1 MAWHRFSFWFLMIA
15 LAVPIWVMA
24 QIGEEESAE
33 VFLEEYS
40 DAFQEKF
47 FEALKEKGIENTD
60 RAINILLECKQ
71 MESDYV
77 VLDHELA
84 QAYLRS
90 GDLNSALEFALE
102 AVNAE
107 PANYW
112 YANTLI
118 QILVRRNMKVDQ
130 LKSDIPINNS
140 DLARNLTQSLFKNRK
155 YEEALQLVNQLSP
168 TPQIDHLKSKI
179 EDSIAKQEKNKQ
191 PAAMTVVETEERE
204 DPVAEY
210 IARLRTLIERNAP
223 VEVLSLAL
231 EASESYPS
239 QPYFYYAHGWALH
252 QQGEHQ
258 RALRSLETGL
268 DYLIDDENMANSF
281 YKTLASTH
289 KALGNTSKANFY
301 LSKVK
306 TGS

>member
-1 MAWHRFSFWFLMIA
+1 MAWHRFSYWLFVIA
-15 LAVPIWVMA
+15 WVIPA
-24 QIGEEESAE
+24 LVFSQIEEEDSAE

-47 FEALKEKGIENTD
+47 FEALKERGIENYD

-71 MESDYV
+71 MEPEYV

-84 QAYLRS
+84 QAYLLT

-112 YANTLI
+112 FANTLVR
-118 QILVRRNMKVDQ
+118 ILQRSGRKVEQ
-130 LKSDIPINNS
+130 VEADIPVDNT
-140 DLARNLTQSLFKNRK
+140 DLARNIAQSLFKNRN
-155 YEEALQLVNQLSP
+155 YEEALKWVSTLNA
-168 TPQIDHLKSKI
+168 TPQNNHLRSKI
-179 EDSIAKQEKNKQ
+179 EDSIAAQQNTAQ
-191 PAAMTVVETEERE
+191 AVVQQVRENTET
-204 DPVAEY
+204 DP
-210 IARLRTLIERNAP
+210 IASQIDALRSLIATNSIE
-223 VEVLSLAL
+223 EVLARAVD
-231 EASESYPS
+231 ASESYPS

-252 QQGEHQ
+252 QKGDHK
-258 RALRSLETGL
+258 RALRSLEMGL
-268 DYLIDDENMANSF
+268 DYLVDDENLADSF
-281 YKTLASTH
+281 YKILARTH

-306 TGS
+306 SGS

>member
-1 MAWHRFSFWFLMIA
+1 MAWLRFSYKLFLIA
-15 LAVPIWVMA
+15 LLIPSLATS
-24 QIGEEESAE
+24 QIEEEESAE

-47 FEALKEKGIENTD
+47 FEALKERGIENFD

-71 MESDYV
+71 MEPDYV

-84 QAYLRS
+84 QAYLAT
-90 GDLNSALEFALE
+90 GDVNSALEYALE

-112 YANTLI
+112 FASTLVG
-118 QILVRRNMKVDQ
+118 ILMRRSMKVEQ
-130 LKSDIPINNS
+130 LKSDIPIDNPE
-140 DLARNLTQSLFKNRK
+140 LARNLTQSLFKNRN
-155 YEEALQLVNQLSP
+155 YEEALYWVNLLNPSP
-168 TPQIDHLKSKI
+168 QNKHLKAKI
-179 EDSIAKQEKNKQ
+179 EDSIAEQEKRSN
-191 PAAMTVVETEERE
+191 PVVQQQLPTKA
-204 DPVAEY
+204 DPVSAQ
-210 IARLRTLIERNAP
+210 IAQLKALIANNSIED
-223 VEVLSLAL
+223 VLNKAI
-231 EASESYPS
+231 EASELYPS

-252 QQGEHQ
+252 QQGDHK

-268 DYLIDDENMANSF
+268 DYLIEDDNLANLF
-281 YKTLASTH
+281 YKALASTH
-289 KALGNTSKANFY
+289 KALGNTSKANSY

>member
-1 MAWHRFSFWFLMIA
+1 MAWHHFFYRFLFLA
-15 LAVPIWVMA
+15 LTIPTLAFS

-47 FEALKEKGIENTD
+47 FEALKERGIENYD

-71 MESDYV
+71 MEPDYV

-84 QAYLRS
+84 QAYLLT
-90 GDLNSALEFALE
+90 GDLDNALEFALD

-112 YANTLI
+112 FANTLI
-118 QILVRRNMKVDQ
+118 HVLARKNMKVEQ
-130 LKSDIPINNS
+130 LKADIPINNI
-140 DLARNLTQSLFKNRK
+140 DLAQNLTQSLFKNRK
-155 YEEALQLVNQLSP
+155 YEEALKWVNFLNPSAQNK
-168 TPQIDHLKSKI
+168 HLKSKI
-179 EDSIAKQEKNKQ
+179 EDSIAKQNRTKA
-191 PAAMTVVETEERE
+191 PAAEVVESERTD
-204 DPVAEY
+204 DPVATTIMELK
-210 IARLRTLIERNAP
+210 ALINRNA
-223 VEVLSLAL
+223 VSEVLTLAI

-252 QQGEHQ
+252 QQGEHK

-268 DYLIDDENMANSF
+268 DYLIDDDNLANTF
-281 YKTLASTH
+281 FKTLASTH
-289 KALGNTSKANFY
+289 KALGNTSKANSY